1 MVEMKVYGLA
11 LDEAS
16 NVPVLVLKDTRE
28 EQTLPI
34 WIGAMEAMAMSLV
47 LNNVSLPRPM
57 THDLLLTLA
66 GLLGATVS
74 RVEVTRLD
82 AGTYYAEV
90 ELDQGGRLHRLDAR
104 PSDAVALALRAR
116 CPIFVAQAVLD
127 DVARDAAASA
137 AGASPVL
144 KTEEAAKWNELLE
157 KFSANDTKYKM

>member
-16 NVPVLVLKDTRE
+16 NVPVLVLKDLGE

-34 WIGAMEAMAMSLV
+34 WIGAMEAMAISLV

-57 THDLLLTLA
+57 THDLLVSLA
-66 GLLGATVS
+66 AALGATIT
-74 RVEVTRLD
+74 RVEVTRLE

-90 ELDQGGRLHRLDAR
+90 ELDQGGTLRRLDAR
-104 PSDAVALALRAR
+104 PSDAVAVALRAR
-116 CPIFVAQAVLD
+116 CPIFVARAVLD
-127 DVARDAAASA
+127 DVARDAEASA

-144 KTEEAAKWNELLE
+144 KTEEAAKWNDLLE
-157 KFSANDTKYKM
+157 KFSGKDSKYKM